1 MHATPDSRAGG
12 FIRMVSYR
20 TARKASKPNAVVPE
34 TILNEWRPVAVAASR
49 RLLLRCIHK
58 PRRGEGRLAA
68 PNSIARVCTSRH
80 WHFASAKGF
89 APDLVL
95 GLGASPPAPLV
106 LEGPRVPTNRLAFA
120 CEEL

>member
-1 MHATPDSRAGG
+1 
-12 FIRMVSYR
+12 MVSYR
-20 TARKASKPNAVVPE
+20 TARKASKPAAFVPE
-34 TILNEWRPVAVAASR
+34 TILNESRPLAVAASR

-58 PRRGEGRLAA
+58 SRREEGQLAA
-68 PNSIARVCTSRH
+68 PNSIARVCASRH

-95 GLGASPPAPLV
+95 V
-106 LEGPRVPTNRLAFA
+106 LEAPSVPTSRLAFA